1 MVQERAIYSWVWSLL
16 AYIGFAVFAHPAVA
30 ALKVVASIPPVH
42 SLVAK
47 VMDGVAIPELIV
59 RPGAS
64 PHAHSLR
71 PSEARALDRAD
82 VVFWIGSEMETSLA
96 KPITALAER
105 ARVVALSDI
114 QGLIRLNS
122 RHGGLWEEGEPF
134 EESDDDGHDHA
145 SAHSGPHTGTVDPHI
160 WLDSHNATRI
170 VATIVDVVT
179 AEDPTNADVY
189 RANGDRAMSWLAAL
203 DSDIAERL
211 APIRDVPY
219 VVFHDAYQYFENRYG
234 VNAVGSITVDPERR
248 PGAKRL
254 AAMRQKITS
263 LDAKCVFSEP
273 QFEPA
278 LARTVVEGT
287 PARLAVLDPLGADVL
302 PGPDHYF
309 HLLRGLANSLVNCL
323 ANDV

>member
-1 MVQERAIYSWVWSLL
+1 MVQERAIFFSVWSLV
-16 AYIGFAVFAHPAVA
+16 AYIGFAVLAHPAVA

-47 VMDGVAIPELIV
+47 VMDGVVIPELIV

-64 PHAHSLR
+64 PHAYNLR
-71 PSEARALDRAD
+71 PSEARTLNQAD
-82 VVFWIGSEMETSLA
+82 VVFWIGDVIETSLA
-96 KPITALAER
+96 KPITVLAEQ

-114 QGLIRLNS
+114 PGLVRLNL

-134 EESDDDGHDHA
+134 EGSGGDGHDHG
-145 SAHSGPHTGTVDPHI
+145 SVHSGPHSCTVDPHI
-160 WLDSHNATRI
+160 WLDPRNATRI
-170 VATIVDVVT
+170 VGTIVDVVI

-189 RANGDRAMSWLAAL
+189 RANGDRAKARLAAL

-302 PGPDHYF
+302 AGPDHYF
-309 HLLRGLANSLVNCL
+309 HLLLGLVNSLVNCL